1 MMLRCWKENL
11 RADSQGYVQDAEV
24 LFLDWGFDLAEIK
37 KEIILYWGTEDQNNP
52 ISCLAYLE
60 KHLPNSRTILVE
72 NAGHFSFLL
81 NWAEIL
87 TSHLA

>member
-1 MMLRCWKENL
+1 MKLPFSLILSC
-11 RADSQGYVQDAEV
+11 V
-24 LFLDWGFDLAEIK
+24 LGLIVCLLFRWCFFFFFF
-37 KEIILYWGTEDQNNP
+37 EDR
-52 ISCLAYLE
+52 LAYLE